1 MPQQRWNL
9 EEFFQHENQ
18 ACPPALSDG
27 GGIRL
32 GVKSDLLTC
41 LEELS
46 QPKSEVPPTSCI
58 VLDRAV
64 IVQMLKPATI
74 KIFNEYAQQVF
85 VPDILSKLQQA
96 T

>member
-1 MPQQRWNL
+1 
-9 EEFFQHENQ
+9 
-18 ACPPALSDG
+18 
-27 GGIRL
+27 L

-85 VPDILSKLQQA
+85 VPNIM
-96 T
+96 